1 MNKLNHVSKKTVTV
15 DQLDKCGCM
24 KIKNKYENSIYEIIE
39 QNDDIEN
46 LTEGNK
52 YHRIWKDG
60 EFKLYEVPTVEN
72 DGSIV
77 LPKDTILLLSDETD
91 NNININ
97 NNDKGK
103 WDKFWKNHSV
113 TQYVIRGGFEILD
126 DKNEQKT

>member
-1 MNKLNHVSKKTVTV
+1 
-15 DQLDKCGCM
+15 M
-24 KIKNKYENSIYEIIE
+24 KIRNKNINSVYEIIE
-39 QNDDIEN
+39 ENDDIEN

-52 YHRIWKDG
+52 YHRIWKAG
-60 EFKLYEVPTVEN
+60 EFKLYEVPFVEN

-77 LPKDTILLLSDETD
+77 LPKDTVLILSEETD

-113 TQYVIRGGFEILD
+113 TEYVIRGGFEILD
-126 DKNEQKT
+126 DKNE

>member
-1 MNKLNHVSKKTVTV
+1 MTFQKKTVTV
-15 DQLDKCGCM
+15 DLLDKCRCM

-46 LTEGNK
+46 LTEGNM

-72 DGSIV
+72 DGSII
-77 LPKDTILLLSDETD
+77 LPKDTILTLFEETD

-97 NNDKGK
+97 NSDKGK

-126 DKNEQKT
+126 DKNE

>member
-15 DQLDKCGCM
+15 DLLDKCRCM

-77 LPKDTILLLSDETD
+77 LPKDTILILSDETD

-126 DKNEQKT
+126 DKNE

>member
-1 MNKLNHVSKKTVTV
+1 
-15 DQLDKCGCM
+15 M
-24 KIKNKYENSIYEIIE
+24 KIKNKYKNSIYEIIE

-60 EFKLYEVPTVEN
+60 EFKLYEVPIVEN

-77 LPKDTILLLSDETD
+77 LPKDTILILSEETD

-97 NNDKGK
+97 YNDKGK
-103 WDKFWKNHSV
+103 WVKFWKNHSV
-113 TQYVIRGGFEILD
+113 TQYIISGGFEILN
-126 DKNEQKT
+126 DKNE